1 MRSPVC
7 AYVRRGAVPCARLRL
22 QTSVCFRH
30 TGGGTQVQC
39 VCDLVCVRFPQ
50 VRFPISTAKRDEPV
64 GMPRPC
70 ERHTDAFRIT
80 RRRTIDHAPLPNM
93 GSARR
98 GAPARVTANT
108 YYSESR
114 GKTWSMLGYF
124 NASQA
129 SCWCDAASLKTRG
142 QLLLAEQCASSC
154 EPGPWRTDTVFV
166 RTKSRRRPTTSGCQ
180 GCVRDEHASQ
190 HGEDLLL
197 LPMLL
202 RASGVGQPGTFVEL
216 GALNGRL
223 YSNTLLLERCFG
235 WNGLLIEALPHNFEK
250 LVQSGRSRSRFVH
263 SAVCKD
269 GVNQVEMQQE
279 KGNMLQATATSSA
292 DIMERQRAAKGI
304 FGGAHLERI
313 RVPCRPLS
321 RIMHENGLPNAT
333 FLSLD
338 VEGAE
343 AIVLETVDPAAFG
356 VVMVEVEGSGSGQKD
371 ARVHALL
378 ERAGLRLFRD
388 LLLGFAASGGH
399 SRLYI
404 NERTQAHAAWTPE
417 WSRVSK
423 CEARCGI
430 AAAIA
435 QSHAAQSLPS
445 PPSRWPYCRAG
456 PSIHENVSYTNA
468 SYDVSLV

>member
-1 MRSPVC
+1 MCVIWC
-7 AYVRRGAVPCARLRL
+7 AYG
-22 QTSVCFRH
+22 FH
-30 TGGGTQVQC
+30 KC
-39 VCDLVCVRFPQ
+39 VFLFPQ
-50 VRFPISTAKRDEPV
+50 PNAMSQSACRARVRDTLSRSESHGAEPS
-64 GMPRPC
+64 
-70 ERHTDAFRIT
+70 IT
-80 RRRTIDHAPLPNM
+80 RHYQIWA
-93 GSARR
+93 ARR

-108 YYSESR
+108 YSESR
-114 GKTWSMLGYF
+114 GKTWAMLGYF

-292 DIMERQRAAKGI
+292 DIMERQRAAKSI